1 MPSTTGQSW
10 LRKLLNLSLISSED
24 WAKLPEERR
33 ESFQHCGDLHGLL
46 EALVDANLLTNYQ
59 ASRVSVGKTFGL
71 ILGNYRVLDRLG
83 VGGMGV
89 VYKAEHILMRRVAA
103 VKVLSIEPDQDQALV
118 ARFLGE
124 MRACAQLRHPN
135 IVAAMDAGLT
145 RSAKKDGLT
154 LYYFVMEYLQGQD
167 LESYVEKHGPLPV
180 PRACD
185 AIYQVASALEEA
197 HKHHLVHRDIKP
209 SNIFLTTDDEAKLLD
224 FGLAMQFRN
233 RMTEPGTVLGTV
245 DYIAPE
251 QAKDST
257 AVDVRAD
264 IYSLG
269 GTLFFCLSGRTPF
282 SSHGS
287 LTKDLISRLTQN
299 APSVRSYR
307 PEVPVELDEII
318 ARMMALN
325 PADRYAT
332 PQAVMRALLPFIN
345 AASSTRLPRA
355 AVNGSSP
362 ALTPARPAAQTAVGH
377 RVLIV
382 DDDPGMRML
391 CQMALQAQE
400 LDCEVAPNGSTALEA
415 LATTPFDLVLLDYH
429 MGGMNGLEV
438 VRRLREDPPGP
449 HLKIIMF
456 SGHLSTDEMAKLL
469 LAGVDDFMRKP
480 FSIVEL
486 QARIKAALQHKD
498 AEDRA
503 EALNGQLL
511 QINSELER
519 NLSAR
524 DSDLV
529 HTRNALVL
537 SLAKLVEQRNTETG
551 AHLMRIQRFC
561 RNLADEAAQI
571 PAFAPVIDR
580 NYAEMLECCAPLHDI
595 GKVALPDHILMKP
608 GKLTPDE
615 RILMQEHTVIGAETL
630 QAVARQHGTA
640 VAFLGMAIDIA
651 RHHHERWDGTGY
663 PDRLAGNA
671 IPLSAR
677 LVALADVYDALRSR
691 RVYKPALSHS
701 ASLEIMLRASDGQF
715 DPALLPVLERCA
727 PRWETIFRDLND

>member
-1 MPSTTGQSW
+1 MPSISGQSW
-10 LRKLLNLSLISSED
+10 LKKLLNLTLISSED
-24 WAKLPEERR
+24 WEKLPEERR
-33 ESFQHCGDLHGLL
+33 ASFQQCADLHGLL
-46 EALVDANLLTNYQ
+46 EGLVDAGLLTNYQ

-103 VKVLSIEPDQDQALV
+103 IKVLSIEADQDQALV
-118 ARFLGE
+118 TRFLGE
-124 MRACAQLRHPN
+124 MRAVAQLRHSN
-135 IVAAMDAGLT
+135 IVAAMDAGMT

-154 LYYFVMEYLQGQD
+154 LYYFVMEHLQGQD
-167 LESYVEKHGPLPV
+167 LEGFVEKNGPLPV

-197 HKHHLVHRDIKP
+197 NKHHLVHRDIKP
-209 SNIFLTTDDEAKLLD
+209 SNIFLTTDDQAKLLD

-257 AVDVRAD
+257 KVDVRAD
-264 IYSLG
+264 IYGLG
-269 GTLFFCLSGRTPF
+269 GTLFYCLTGRTPF

-287 LTKDLISRLTQN
+287 LTKDLISRLTQS
-299 APSVRSYR
+299 APSARSYCA
-307 PEVPVELDEII
+307 EVSAELDGII

-345 AASSTRLPRA
+345 ATSSPRLPRA
-355 AVNGSSP
+355 LPNGSSP
-362 ALTPARPAAQTAVGH
+362 ALTTTRSTTQAPHCH
-377 RVLIV
+377 RALIV
-382 DDDPGMRML
+382 DDDAGMRML
-391 CQMALQAQE
+391 CQMALQAQDME
-400 LDCEVAPNGSTALEA
+400 CEVAPSGATALES
-415 LATTPFDLVLLDYH
+415 LATTPFDVVLLDYH
-429 MGGMNGLEV
+429 MGGMTGLEV
-438 VRRLREDPPGP
+438 VQRVREDPPCAN
-449 HLKIIMF
+449 LKIIMF
-456 SGHLSTDEMAKLL
+456 SGHLTTDEMAKLL
-469 LAGVDDFMRKP
+469 AAGVDDFMRKP

-498 AEDRA
+498 AQDRA
-503 EALNGQLL
+503 EMLNGQLL
-511 QINSELER
+511 QINGELER

-529 HTRNALVL
+529 HVRNALVL
-537 SLAKLVEQRNTETG
+537 SLAKVVEQRNTETG
-551 AHLMRIQRFC
+551 AHLMRIQRYC
-561 RNLADEAAQI
+561 RSLAEEAAQV
-571 PAFAPVIDR
+571 PAFASVIDR
-580 NYAEMLECCAPLHDI
+580 TFSEMLECCAPLHDI

-615 RILMQEHTVIGAETL
+615 RILMQEHTVIGADTL
-630 QAVARQHGTA
+630 QAVARQHGSA

-651 RHHHERWDGTGY
+651 RHHHERYDGTGY
-663 PDRLAGNA
+663 PDRLAGAA

-691 RVYKPALSHS
+691 RIYKPALSHS
-701 ASLEIMLRASDGQF
+701 ASMEIMLRASDGQF

-727 PRWETIFRDLND
+727 PRWETIFRDLTD